1 MRESALLQHIYSFN
15 RAISAKVLIPPGDD
29 MGMIALEGTRL
40 LAAVDQV
47 VEGRHFRSGTPL
59 ELVGR
64 KAVTRNVSDIA
75 AMAARPVAA
84 LAAGVLPR
92 EMTEADA
99 NRLFDA
105 MRRTADDYGCPL
117 IGGDISMHGEPGRPL
132 VCSVTVLAEPWGP
145 MTPPR
150 RRSDAVDGD
159 GVYVTG
165 ALGGSLGADGMG
177 RHLTFEPRVHEAAA
191 LARALGD
198 RLHAMIDI
206 SDGLGRD
213 AGRIAEASGMVIDLE
228 AEAIP
233 RHPGV
238 TLDRAI
244 GDGEDYE
251 LCFSVAGAAVDGA
264 LRTAVTRI
272 GTIRRPRQ
280 DERTGAVWCTIDGRR
295 DDVSAHGWEH
305 AG

>member
-29 MGMIALEGTRL
+29 MGMIALEGTTL

-47 VEGRHFRSGTPL
+47 VEGRHFVRGTPL
-59 ELVGR
+59 ELIGR

-105 MRRTADDYGCPL
+105 MRSTADTCGCPL

-132 VCSVTVLAEPWGP
+132 VCSVTVLAEPWDA

-150 RRSDAVDGD
+150 RRTDAVDGD

-213 AGRIAEASGMVIDLE
+213 AGRIAEASGMVIELD

-233 RHPGV
+233 RNPGAS
-238 TLDRAI
+238 LHQAI

-251 LCFSVAGAAVDGA
+251 LCFSVGGEAVGRA
-264 LRTAVTRI
+264 LNTSVTRI
-272 GTIRRPRQ
+272 GSVRRPRA
-280 DERTGAVWCTIDGRR
+280 DERAGIVWCTIDGRCV
-295 DDVSAHGWEH
+295 DVSAQGWEH
-305 AG
+305 AS